1 MMGARF
7 VLRAYDALCL
17 ALVALVLTAL
27 QPGVALAYVDPSVM
41 TYTIQALAGVAVA
54 LSAVLG
60 VALRRSRR
68 VIMRLL
74 HIDENANK
82 EVEPPVSRAAA
93 HADRSAFLAAA
104 DDEARQAKERLRR
117 GREPRRLGWGRRFGL
132 ALAASA
138 FLVGTVFVV
147 APLEVV
153 AGSATS
159 LVFSLAD
166 AWPPVVAAG
175 CVGAVVLAL
184 VASLV
189 RGRAFDVVLTL
200 IVALGLCCYV
210 QALFL
215 NQSLPIADGSPLYL
229 EWYKTITVISTAVWV
244 AIIVGLLLLCRWKTG
259 VWRSLTVV
267 ISLCLILVQG
277 VGVVSLFSSEEKR
290 MPAEYVLTKEGL
302 YEVGSE
308 SNVIVFVLDTFDT
321 KLMNRLLEDDPSLL
335 DDFTGFTYF
344 ENSTGSMIPTRYGVP
359 FLLSGRMVDPDEEFY
374 DRWDNWYAGTSFLAD
389 IAEAGYAEGVYTD
402 SLGSQAAHATIDEY
416 VDNIHS
422 SDEVDS
428 SSLDPWGLLG
438 AVEKMALYR
447 DGPWLLKPLFW
458 FYTDE
463 VNNKAAN
470 AGEGDVAPYVM
481 NDWAYYEGLLTDG
494 LEVSETEGK
503 AFRFIHLLGAHY
515 PFVLDETG
523 HMASEETNQD
533 RQSIGSIKMVA
544 EYIRQLK
551 DLGLYDEATIV
562 VTADHGDWYLV
573 PDEISEPSSPILL
586 VKPSEDAQ
594 QAAQPLKVSEVPT
607 GHVDYPATV
616 IHAVGGDSGKYGP
629 TVFEVPEG
637 SRDRYYWMTASNG
650 HTDTYLRE
658 YVINGDALDFNSWKL
673 TGRDIYVLEDLRPK
687 K

>member
-82 EVEPPVSRAAA
+82 EVEPPVSRASA
-93 HADRSAFLAAA
+93 HADRVVFLAAA

-166 AWPPVVAAG
+166 AWLPVVAAG
-175 CVGAVVLAL
+175 CVGAMALAL

-290 MPAEYVLTKEGL
+290 VPAEYVLTKEGL

-308 SNVIVFVLDTFDT
+308 SNVVVFVLDTFDT

-359 FLLSGRMVDPDEEFY
+359 FLLSGRMPEPDESMDELY
-374 DRWDNWYAGTSFLAD
+374 QNWYVDTTFLQD
-389 IAEAGYAEGVYTD
+389 IADQGYDVGVYSD
-402 SLGSQAAHATIDEY
+402 SVGSQAAYATVDEA
-416 VDNIHS
+416 VANIHGS
-422 SDEVDS
+422 EEVA
-428 SSLDPWGLLG
+428 SLSIDLG
-438 AVEKMALYR
+438 GFLAVMDKVALYR
-447 DGPWLLKPLFW
+447 DAPWLLKPLFW

-463 VNNKAAN
+463 VNNKAVDKS
-470 AGEGDVAPYVM
+470 EGDASPYVM
-481 NDWAYYEGLLTDG
+481 NDWAYFDELLTDG
-494 LEVSETEGK
+494 LTVSDRDGK

-523 HMASEETNQD
+523 HMASSETNQD
-533 RQSIGSIKMVA
+533 RQAVGSLKMVE
-544 EYIRQLK
+544 EYLRQLK
-551 DLGLYDEATIV
+551 ELGLYDEATII
-562 VTADHGDWYLV
+562 VTSDHGDWYLT
-573 PDEISEPSSPILL
+573 PDDIYEPSTPVLL
-586 VKPSEDAQ
+586 VKPSEDAA
-594 QAAQPLKVSEVPT
+594 QAAQPVRLSKVPT

-616 IHAVGGDSGKYGP
+616 IDAVGGDSGKYGP

-637 SRDRYYWMTASNG
+637 PRDRYYWITTSDG
-650 HTDTYLRE
+650 HRDLAVKE
-658 YVINGDALDFNSWKL
+658 YRINGDVLNFDDWEL
-673 TGRDIYVLEDLRPK
+673 TGNEIDFAE
-687 K
+687 

>member
-1 MMGARF
+1 MMAARF
-7 VLRAYDALCL
+7 MLRAYDALCL

-82 EVEPPVSRAAA
+82 EVEPPVSRVVSR
-93 HADRSAFLAAA
+93 ADRAAVLAAA
-104 DDEARQAKERLRR
+104 DEGACQAKERLCR
-117 GREPRRLGWGRRFGL
+117 GKQPRRLGWGRRFGL

-166 AWPPVVAAG
+166 AWPIILVAG
-175 CVGAVVLAL
+175 CVGAVALAL
-184 VASLV
+184 VASVV

-200 IVALGLCCYV
+200 IVAVGLCCYM

-229 EWYKTITVISTAVWV
+229 EWYKTITVISTAVWI
-244 AIIVGLLLLCRWKTG
+244 AIIAGLLLVCRWKTG

-277 VGVVSLFSSEEKR
+277 VGVASLFASEEQR
-290 MPAEYVLTKEGL
+290 VPSEYVLTKEGL

-321 KLMNRLLEDDPSLL
+321 KLMNRLLENDPNLL

-359 FLLSGRMVDPDEEFY
+359 FLLSGRMVDPGGDFDTLWE
-374 DRWDNWYAGTSFLAD
+374 DWYAGTDFLAD
-389 IAEAGYAEGVYTD
+389 IAEAGYSEGIYTD
-402 SLGSQAAHATIDEY
+402 SLGSQAAHATVDEY
-416 VDNIHS
+416 VGNIHPAN
-422 SDEVDS
+422 EVGS
-428 SSLDPWGLLG
+428 SSLDSWGLIEAAG
-438 AVEKMALYR
+438 KIALYR
-447 DGPWLLKPLFW
+447 DAPWVLKPLFW

-463 VNNKAAN
+463 VNNAAVR
-470 AGEGDVAPYVM
+470 ADDKETAPYVM
-481 NDWAYYEGLLTDG
+481 NDWAYYEELLDGGLR
-494 LEVSETEGK
+494 VSETEEK
-503 AFRFIHLLGAHY
+503 SFRFIHLIGAHY

-523 HMASEETNQD
+523 HVAPEETSQEQ
-533 RQSIGSIKMVA
+533 QSVGSLKMVA
-544 EYIRQLK
+544 EYLNQLK
-551 DLGLYDEATIV
+551 ALGLYDEATII

-573 PDEISEPSSPILL
+573 PDEIHEPTSPIML
-586 VKPSEDAQ
+586 VKPSEDAS
-594 QAAQPLKVSEVPT
+594 QAAQPLKISKVPT
-607 GHVDYPATV
+607 GHVDYPAT
-616 IHAVGGDSGKYGP
+616 IIDAVGGDSEKYGP
-629 TVFEVPEG
+629 TVFEVKDGP
-637 SRDRYYWMTASNG
+637 RDRYYWMTASNG
-650 HTDTYLRE
+650 HTDTYLKE
-658 YVINGDALDFNSWKL
+658 YVVDGDVLDFGNWRL
-673 TGRDIYVLEDLRPK
+673 TGREIEFDVSS
-687 K
+687 

>member
-74 HIDENANK
+74 RIDENANK
-82 EVEPPVSRAAA
+82 EVEPPVSRASA
-93 HADRSAFLAAA
+93 HADRVVFLAAA

-166 AWPPVVAAG
+166 AWLPVVAAG
-175 CVGAVVLAL
+175 CVGAMALAL

-290 MPAEYVLTKEGL
+290 VPAEYVLTKEGL

-308 SNVIVFVLDTFDT
+308 SNVVVFVLDTFDT

-359 FLLSGRMVDPDEEFY
+359 FLLSGRMPEPDESMDELY
-374 DRWDNWYAGTSFLAD
+374 QNWYVDTTFLQD
-389 IAEAGYAEGVYTD
+389 IADQGYDVGVYSD
-402 SLGSQAAHATIDEY
+402 SVGSQAAYATVDEA
-416 VDNIHS
+416 VANIHGS
-422 SDEVDS
+422 EEVA
-428 SSLDPWGLLG
+428 SLSIDLG
-438 AVEKMALYR
+438 GFLAVMDKVALYR
-447 DGPWLLKPLFW
+447 DAPWLLKPLFW

-463 VNNKAAN
+463 VNNKAVDKS
-470 AGEGDVAPYVM
+470 EGDASPYVM
-481 NDWAYYEGLLTDG
+481 NDWAYFDELLTDG
-494 LEVSETEGK
+494 LTVSDRDGK

-523 HMASEETNQD
+523 HMASSETNQD
-533 RQSIGSIKMVA
+533 RQAVGSLKMVE
-544 EYIRQLK
+544 EYLRQLK
-551 DLGLYDEATIV
+551 ELGLYDEATII
-562 VTADHGDWYLV
+562 VTSDHGDWYLT
-573 PDEISEPSSPILL
+573 PDDIYEPSTPVLL
-586 VKPSEDAQ
+586 VKPSEDAA
-594 QAAQPLKVSEVPT
+594 QAAQPVRLSKVPT

-616 IHAVGGDSGKYGP
+616 IDAVGGDSGKYGP

-637 SRDRYYWMTASNG
+637 PRDRYYWITTSDG
-650 HTDTYLRE
+650 HRDLAVKE
-658 YVINGDALDFNSWKL
+658 YRINGDVLNFDDWEL
-673 TGRDIYVLEDLRPK
+673 TGNEIDFAE
-687 K
+687 

>member
-1 MMGARF
+1 MMAARF
-7 VLRAYDALCL
+7 MLRAYDALCL

-82 EVEPPVSRAAA
+82 EVEPPVSRVVSR
-93 HADRSAFLAAA
+93 ADRAAVLAAA
-104 DDEARQAKERLRR
+104 DEGARQAKERLRR
-117 GREPRRLGWGRRFGL
+117 GKQPRRLGWGRRFGL

-166 AWPPVVAAG
+166 AWPIILVAG
-175 CVGAVVLAL
+175 CVGAVALAL
-184 VASLV
+184 VASAV

-200 IVALGLCCYV
+200 IVAVGLCCYV

-229 EWYKTITVISTAVWV
+229 EWYKTITVISTAAWV
-244 AIIVGLLLLCRWKTG
+244 AIIAGLLVLCRWKTG

-277 VGVVSLFSSEEKR
+277 VGVASLFASEEQR
-290 MPAEYVLTKEGL
+290 VPSEYVLTKEGL

-321 KLMNRLLEDDPSLL
+321 KLMNRLLENDPNLL

-359 FLLSGRMVDPDEEFY
+359 FLLSGRMPEPDEDF
-374 DRWDNWYAGTSFLAD
+374 DVLWNNWYAGTEFLPD
-389 IAEAGYAEGVYTD
+389 IAKAGYAEGVYTD
-402 SLGSQAAHATIDEY
+402 SLGSQAAHATVDEY
-416 VDNIHS
+416 VDNIHPS
-422 SDEVDS
+422 NEVDS
-428 SSLDPWGLLG
+428 SSLDPWGLLD

-447 DGPWLLKPLFW
+447 DAPWLLKPLFW

-494 LEVSETEGK
+494 LKVSESDDK

-523 HMASEETNQD
+523 HVASSETNQD
-533 RQSIGSIKMVA
+533 RQSIGSIKMVS
-544 EYIRQLK
+544 EYLAQLK
-551 DLGLYDEATIV
+551 ALGLYDEATII
-562 VTADHGDWYLV
+562 VTADHGDWYLA
-573 PDEISEPSSPILL
+573 DEIHEPSTPILL
-586 VKPSEDAQ
+586 VKPSENAQ
-594 QAAQPLKVSEVPT
+594 QAAQPLKVSKVPT

-616 IHAVGGDSGKYGP
+616 IDAVGGDSSKYGS

-637 SRDRYYWMTASNG
+637 PRDRYYWMTANDG
-650 HTDTYLRE
+650 RTDTCLRE
-658 YVINGDALDFNSWKL
+658 YVISGDVLDFDNWEL
-673 TGRDIYVLEDLRPK
+673 TGRDIYLLEDRRTQK
-687 K
+687 